1 MEKLEPYKK
10 MIKNIE
16 PFLNEK
22 KSLMISKFIRS
33 NIRYIREIQEEGFL
47 LKEISDNLSNNL
59 NIDINYNSFWVSI
72 NRHLKKISGNKK
84 ATNEVF
90 KNEENENLVGTKKEK
105 TKGSEKK
112 VITDTEG
119 EPKEIEF
126 DDDYSWLKDPE
137 LGFDHL
143 DHPVIIDTLK
153 NYQLTID
160 DLREIK
166 VDKIKYNVKCLDLI
180 TALGEKRKEERISE
194 IYFGKK

>member
-1 MEKLEPYKK
+1 MEKLEPYKEI
-10 MIKNIE
+10 IKNIE
-16 PFLNEK
+16 LFLNK
-22 KSLMISKFIRS
+22 NNSLMISKFIRS
-33 NIRYIREIQEEGFL
+33 NFNYISEIQEHGFL
-47 LKEISDNLSNNL
+47 LKEITENLSNNL
-59 NIDINYNSFWVSI
+59 NIDINYNSFWVSL

-90 KNEENENLVGTKKEK
+90 KNEENENLVGTKTEK

-112 VITDTEG
+112 IITDTEG
-119 EPKEIEF
+119 EPKEIEL

-166 VDKIKYNVKCLDLI
+166 VDKIKYNIKCLDLI
-180 TALGEKRKEERISE
+180 TALGEKRKEERIDQ